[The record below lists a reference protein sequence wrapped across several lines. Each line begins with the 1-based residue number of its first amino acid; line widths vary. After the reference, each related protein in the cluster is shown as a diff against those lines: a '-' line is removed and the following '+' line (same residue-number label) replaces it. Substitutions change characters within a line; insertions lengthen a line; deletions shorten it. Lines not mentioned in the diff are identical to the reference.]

1 VRFTVGCLEKL
12 VVCSR
17 TRAME
22 STGDGAAGSIPK
34 GGALVETRERPELRL
49 GRLRGESPDRS

>member
-1 VRFTVGCLEKL
+1 
-12 VVCSR
+12 
-17 TRAME
+17 ME

-49 GRLRGESPDRS
+49 GRLRGESLDRS